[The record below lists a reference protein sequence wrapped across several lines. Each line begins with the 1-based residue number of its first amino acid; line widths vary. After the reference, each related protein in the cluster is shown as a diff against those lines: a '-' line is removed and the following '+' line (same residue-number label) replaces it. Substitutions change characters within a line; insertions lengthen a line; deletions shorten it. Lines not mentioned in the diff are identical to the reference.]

1 MGTEAVQLS
10 VRAATSTAIVIGI
23 RRVVADEPM
32 HRHSSLPVT
41 EPETQSATERLT
53 ETLTEIEMRLATMPT
68 GGADDYP
75 VASATPDGDDPA
87 AVPPAVR
94 PAGSGED
101 MPDWLSS
108 AWEVHQAQ
116 QELQAD
122 RRTLAQTFSEWR
134 AWHRAHR
141 ALAAARIQAGWRRL
155 ATARVFRRSRRGA
168 RTVQRQW
175 RGARARRLVQQQ
187 QQAGDELARWKR
199 EAAAAR
205 LALERCEAQRVR
217 ESVAAEASEAGSNP
231 NPHPNRNPKSQP
243 SLPRRRRRSCAPS
256 SARCARRSPRRSARS
271 TRCSHA
277 NPNHTPNPNPNPDP

>member
-23 RRVVADEPM
+23 RRVAADERM

-41 EPETQSATERLT
+41 EPETQLATERLT

-68 GGADDYP
+68 GGTDDYP

-155 ATARVFRRSRRGA
+155 ATARAFRRSRRGA

-217 ESVAAEASEAGSNP
+217 ESAAAEASEAGSNP

-277 NPNHTPNPNPNPDP
+277 NPNHNPNPNPDP

>member
-10 VRAATSTAIVIGI
+10 VRAANSTAIIIGI
-23 RRVVADEPM
+23 RRAAADKRM

-122 RRTLAQTFSEWR
+122 R
-134 AWHRAHR
+134 
-141 ALAAARIQAGWRRL
+141 
-155 ATARVFRRSRRGA
+155 
-168 RTVQRQW
+168 
-175 RGARARRLVQQQ
+175 
-187 QQAGDELARWKR
+187 
-199 EAAAAR
+199 
-205 LALERCEAQRVR
+205 
-217 ESVAAEASEAGSNP
+217 
-231 NPHPNRNPKSQP
+231 
-243 SLPRRRRRSCAPS
+243 
-256 SARCARRSPRRSARS
+256 
-271 TRCSHA
+271 
-277 NPNHTPNPNPNPDP
+277 

>member
-23 RRVVADEPM
+23 HRAAAGKRM
-32 HRHSSLPVT
+32 HHSSPPLT

-68 GGADDYP
+68 GGTDDCP

-87 AVPPAVR
+87 TVPPAVR

-108 AWEVHQAQ
+108 AWEAHQAQ

-122 RRTLAQTFSEWR
+122 RRTLAQTFSEWK
-134 AWHRAHR
+134 AWHREHR

-155 ATARVFRRSRRGA
+155 ARG
-168 RTVQRQW
+168 
-175 RGARARRLVQQQ
+175 
-187 QQAGDELARWKR
+187 
-199 EAAAAR
+199 
-205 LALERCEAQRVR
+205 
-217 ESVAAEASEAGSNP
+217 
-231 NPHPNRNPKSQP
+231 
-243 SLPRRRRRSCAPS
+243 
-256 SARCARRSPRRSARS
+256 
-271 TRCSHA
+271 
-277 NPNHTPNPNPNPDP
+277 

>member
-1 MGTEAVQLS
+1 
-10 VRAATSTAIVIGI
+10 
-23 RRVVADEPM
+23 
-32 HRHSSLPVT
+32 
-41 EPETQSATERLT
+41 
-53 ETLTEIEMRLATMPT
+53 
-68 GGADDYP
+68 
-75 VASATPDGDDPA
+75 
-87 AVPPAVR
+87 
-94 PAGSGED
+94 

-122 RRTLAQTFSEWR
+122 RQTLAQTFSEWR

-155 ATARVFRRSRRGA
+155 AAARAFRRSRRGA

-217 ESVAAEASEAGSNP
+217 ESAAAEASEAGSNP

-243 SLPRRRRRSCAPS
+243 
-256 SARCARRSPRRSARS
+256 
-271 TRCSHA
+271 
-277 NPNHTPNPNPNPDP
+277 